1 MFKRITSIILSI
13 ALMVS
18 VCPMCTWAEES
29 TSSDM
34 DGSLNMFDIER
45 TSYGVLDTDV
55 VATKFNEGD
64 NYDIVY
70 PTDSSLNNYESYAT
84 PCVIIREA
92 YDGELYKYYLVSTK
106 RIVKTYISDEV
117 PVIELWSDR
126 ADSCADYSIYRVYN
140 PETKLYD
147 VYNAITDTYYEYGLD
162 SIFEVGGN
170 FSNIFEY
177 WEDCYEVCK
186 DGKYGL
192 LNQKGEMIYE
202 PYYYDIR
209 YYANCALGYVETSD
223 SYNHTDYV
231 LLANDG
237 STDGKKAYDS
247 FVSDTDDEIYASKI
261 IDYGPYAL
269 VDKNNLKVYT
279 DYIYNDVKVKEIN
292 GVKYLL
298 CSARYECDKT
308 YSGYAYYQEII
319 GPDGV
324 WNSMTETGGYNTS
337 VEWED
342 GYDSFKVIS
351 YEGDIEKNYI
361 YTINGTCLYSGVAL
375 TENYNRNPEFDN
387 VIGHINL
394 NKVEY
399 EYASSN
405 STTKYYSIYNSS
417 NQLIAEKLS
426 KPVRY
431 GNYISAKRCDTDK
444 WIIYNYLTGEYVID
458 EKAQLLNNRSQGNV
472 SIEYITGALLIA
484 NVEDKR
490 GIFNIETGDFSGF
503 IFTADE
509 LKDMSL
515 NFYTNGTEKIWIF
528 NNSSGENVYVND
540 EFKIISGNDLEVAGD
555 YLIEN
560 VEYISYSTGNR
571 VRILDYDGNVKNEFI
586 CKKDGIESKT
596 SIDSETYKKG
606 LVLNDGKTVL
616 DPLYHYVG
624 NTVNGLTLVA
634 DSSAYFSIID
644 NNGNALIYAPF
655 SGGYQSSDPTYRVD
669 YSGFVAVVR
678 DNRYED
684 AVYIYDFSKCLGT
697 ASEVELPSED
707 ILFGEYNSYLN
718 NNFYNT
724 LADNAAS
731 AIIDAVAA
739 KSSHPARVT
748 AWAKSML
755 SEGLEYPVKQ
765 LFSWLPTSSL
775 SEEKMSQELAVE
787 YLKTLETAQIESFV
801 EETKKEYDFAKKI
814 NEYYE
819 QIKNLDSEVNKIKF
833 SNLWVS
839 DKFSQ
844 DEVYQ
849 LVTEAEKKVNLLKVA
864 GKGVTVAEYVM
875 SYMMIKTIENEV
887 IERLMLLVPSNSS
900 LYKGLNYISIQQ
912 RSNYVAVFVAEYLT
926 EEMVGKIAEFTQE
939 SLISAFTSTNASLV
953 AFIINTAF
961 KLISTQIDSPTLED
975 IDKAVIA
982 LANIQTLKSSVEEYR
997 ELIKRNCEKTHLFTE
1012 EQLKFDYSA
1021 LVQTY
1026 FKSIIVGL
1034 DYAKKIAGDDK
1045 ADFYDNLKAKYECKL
1060 LYRSY
1065 IDTCRV
1071 NATAMWEYTVEANKA
1086 VLSKLNAQ
1094 FPKGAGRLPLYDLV
1108 FSDKYNDDDIYANVS
1123 ETYEYAIDIPTSV
1136 DGYEVSSVTGSLVT
1150 NESKLNGVYVPD
1162 GIEGI
1167 GGDTFDSCTGL
1178 NTVFVGNDT
1187 EISDN
1192 AFSEDVVSSREK
1204 EVVEIRIVT
1213 GANVT
1218 EMNMQDD
1225 IDDTGLTLEVTYVDG
1240 TTEVISEG
1248 FCCDITDR
1256 VNGENTVVVNYKGVT
1271 TEYPVTIKESDCTYI
1286 VKYVDQYGNVIKD
1299 TVTGTAK
1306 SGSVFNLTAADIKGY
1321 TAEITEISETIGFE
1335 NEFIITYVKDEAV
1348 SVSEAVIQ
1356 VENQEFT
1363 GSVITPSVKV
1373 SVDGKE
1379 LKEGTD
1385 YTVKYENN
1393 IMSGTAYVIIYGC
1406 GEYEGATYMSFEI
1419 TGGVTYGDVDG
1430 SRTINASD
1438 ALLVLQAAAKIKN
1451 LDEQQ
1456 KLCANVN
1463 GDASV
1468 NANDALLILKHAAK
1482 IINKFPVEE

>member
-13 ALMVS
+13 ALMIS
-18 VCPMCTWAEES
+18 VCPMCTWAEETS
-29 TSSDM
+29 SSDM

-70 PTDSSLNNYESYAT
+70 PTDDDWSYQYESHAT

-106 RIVKTYISDEV
+106 KIVKTYIAEEAPKID
-117 PVIELWSDR
+117 LWFGKVD
-126 ADSCADYSIYRVYN
+126 DYADYSIYRVYN

-147 VYNAITDTYYEYGLD
+147 VYNATTDTYYEYGLD
-162 SIFEVGGN
+162 SICETDRYAN
-170 FSNIFEY
+170 YEY

-202 PYYYDIR
+202 PYYYEIR

-223 SYNHTDYV
+223 SYNHTDYA

-269 VDKNNLKVYT
+269 VDRTTLKVYT
-279 DYIYNDVKVKEIN
+279 DYIYKKVEIKEVN

-298 CSARYECDKT
+298 CSASYECDKA
-308 YSGYAYYQEII
+308 YDGYADYQEII

-351 YEGDIEKNYI
+351 YEDDIEKNYI
-361 YTINGTCLYSGVAL
+361 YTINGTCLYSGTAMA
-375 TENYNRNPEFDN
+375 ENYNRNPEFDN

-394 NKVEY
+394 NKIEY

-431 GNYISAKRCDTDK
+431 GNYISAKRCDSDR

-484 NVEDKR
+484 NAEDKR

-540 EFKIISGNDLEVAGD
+540 EFKIISENDLEAAGD

-586 CKKDGIESKT
+586 CKKDGLESKT
-596 SIDSETYKKG
+596 SIDSETSKKG

-634 DSSAYFSIID
+634 DSFKYFSIID

-655 SGGYQSSDPTYRVD
+655 SSGNQSSDPTYRVD

-718 NNFYNT
+718 NNFYNS
-724 LADNAAS
+724 LADNATS

-739 KSSHPARVT
+739 KSSDPARVT

-755 SEGLEYPVKQ
+755 SDGLEYSVKQ
-765 LFSWLPTSSL
+765 LFRWLPTCSL
-775 SEEKMSQELAVE
+775 SVDKMSQEIALE
-787 YLKTLETAQIESFV
+787 YLETLEASQIESFV
-801 EETKKEYDFAKKI
+801 EEAKEEYEFAKKI

-844 DEVYQ
+844 DEVYE
-849 LVTEAEKKVNLLKVA
+849 LVNEAEKKADVLKIA
-864 GKGVTVAEYVM
+864 GKGMTVAEYVM
-875 SYMMIKTIENEV
+875 SYMMLRTIESEV
-887 IERLMLLVPSNSS
+887 IERLMILVPSDSY
-900 LYKGLNYISIQQ
+900 LYKGLNYINVQQ
-912 RSNYVAVFVAEYLT
+912 RSNYVASFVAEYLT
-926 EEMVGKIAEFTQE
+926 DEVIGEIASFAEE
-939 SLISAFTSTNASLV
+939 SLISSFTSKNPSLV
-953 AFIINTAF
+953 AFIINTAM
-961 KLISTQIDSPTLED
+961 KLIATQIDSPTLEE
-975 IDKAVIA
+975 IDKAIIA
-982 LANIQTLKSSVEEYR
+982 LANIQTLKSSVEDYR
-997 ELIKRNCEKTHLFTE
+997 AMIKRNYEVTNLLTV
-1012 EQLKFDYSA
+1012 EQMKFDYSA

-1026 FKSIIVGL
+1026 FKSIKVGL
-1034 DYAKKIAGDDK
+1034 DYAKNIAGEDK
-1045 ADFYDNLKAKYECKL
+1045 ADYYDSLKSKYELKL

-1065 IDTCRV
+1065 IDTCRI

-1086 VLSKLNAQ
+1086 VLSKLKAQ
-1094 FPKGAGRLPLYDLV
+1094 FPKGEGRLPLYDLV
-1108 FSDKYNDDDIYANVS
+1108 FSDKYNDDDLYGNVS
-1123 ETYEYAIDIPTSV
+1123 PSYQYAIDIPSTV
-1136 DGYEVSSVTGSLVT
+1136 DGYEVSSVTGGLVT

-1162 GIEGI
+1162 SVASIDGN
-1167 GGDTFDSCTGL
+1167 TFESCTGL
-1178 NTVFVGNDT
+1178 DTIYAGNDT
-1187 EISDN
+1187 VISDN
-1192 AFSEDVVSSREK
+1192 AFSENTVSTREK
-1204 EVVEIRIVT
+1204 EVVEIKIST
-1213 GANVT
+1213 PADVT

-1225 IDDTGLTLEVTYVDG
+1225 IDNTGLTLEVTYADG

-1248 FCCDITDR
+1248 FCCDISNR
-1256 VNGENTVVVNYKGVT
+1256 VNGENTVLVNYNGVT
-1271 TEYPVTIKESDCTYI
+1271 TEYPVTIKESDCEYT
-1286 VKYVDQYGNVIKD
+1286 VKYVDEYGNVLKE
-1299 TVTGTAK
+1299 TVSGTAK
-1306 SGSVFNLTAADIKGY
+1306 SGSEFTLPVEEIEGY
-1321 TAEITEISETIGFE
+1321 TAVIKESTETIGYENNFE
-1335 NEFIITYVKDEAV
+1335 ITYVKNEAP
-1348 SVSEAVIQ
+1348 SLSEAVIE
-1356 VENQEFT
+1356 VESQEFT
-1363 GSVITPSVKV
+1363 GSEIKPEIKV
-1373 SVDGKE
+1373 SLDGKTLE
-1379 LKEGTD
+1379 EGTD
-1385 YTVKYENN
+1385 YTVIYENN
-1393 IMSGTAYVIIYGC
+1393 IMSGTAYAIIYGC
-1406 GEYEGATYMSFEI
+1406 GEYAGFSYGAFTI
-1419 TGGVTYGDVDG
+1419 TGGAVYGDVNADTIINAADALLVLQNAAKLINLDSTQMLASDLNG
-1430 SRTINASD
+1430 DKIINASD
-1438 ALLVLQAAAKIKN
+1438 ALLILQYAAK
-1451 LDEQQ
+1451 L
-1456 KLCANVN
+1456 
-1463 GDASV
+1463 
-1468 NANDALLILKHAAK
+1468 
-1482 IINKFPVEE
+1482 INKFPVEG